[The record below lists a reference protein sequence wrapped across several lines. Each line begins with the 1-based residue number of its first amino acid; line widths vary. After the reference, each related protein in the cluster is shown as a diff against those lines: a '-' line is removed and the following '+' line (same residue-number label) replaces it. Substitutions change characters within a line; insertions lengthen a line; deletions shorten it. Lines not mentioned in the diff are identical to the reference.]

1 MAHGPK
7 GKARAE
13 VGQGKGWEED
23 VEDLWGFQEGDAT
36 SPPSCPKWEFHSLP
50 MQVVCPTHLKE
61 PWDKGLMN
69 PQLRTACT
77 LGKQQ

>member
-23 VEDLWGFQEGDAT
+23 VEDLRGFQEGDAT
-36 SPPSCPKWEFHSLP
+36 SPPTLS
-50 MQVVCPTHLKE
+50 QVGISFTAHAGCWPTCLKE
-61 PWDKGLMN
+61 PWDKGLMS
-69 PQLRTACT
+69 PQLRTTCT